1 MELFHNGSG
10 TDDVN
15 EVFSPRRRHVLSRA
29 GWEWRERRK
38 EDDERGMP
46 PVKTREPLIEE
57 KVFGGI
63 AKGWAY
69 LVYAIRQVII
79 FFPCLWAGY
88 EYGRRKEERMK
99 KLGKQVGRG
108 ESSEAH
114 EGKTGLCAIHR
125 VNWTEVEELWDLD
138 VETVDAVIE
147 DILEEAFSLLG
158 EETTTSQ

>member
-15 EVFSPRRRHVLSRA
+15 EVFSPPPFPKTSCVPEGRWGVGGGR
-29 GWEWRERRK
+29 GRE
-38 EDDERGMP
+38 MP

-69 LVYAIRQVII
+69 LVYAIRQIVIL
-79 FFPCLWAGY
+79 FPCLWAGY

-99 KLGKQVGRG
+99 KLGKQMEEKG
-108 ESSEAH
+108 SERH
-114 EGKTGLCAIHR
+114 GGNKGLCAIHR
-125 VNWTEVEELWDLD
+125 VNWTEVEEIWDTD
-138 VETVDAVIE
+138 GEMVKSMME
-147 DILEEAFSLLG
+147 DIWH
-158 EETTTSQ
+158 